1 MHFLIIKKTPFILTK
16 GDWFAVPPLLYR
28 RNSSIHLILFFNG
41 NDSGTAYCDFSNP
54 APKLPSA
61 SLFSSASQPMG
72 ISLCQ
77 NDLCILLFFNAFN
90 WFINHETTKYHSHR
104 SPVCQGFQGIF
115 RKPYETASKGALES
129 WVIFYC
135 CCAAYLCEI
144 MQTRWWLRQCII
156 SQAMLAPITKI
167 TPCFLETL
175 LMLLYCDIHYC
186 IGNLL
191 FFSRYIMQS
200 LLLLSVIQ
208 LLYSSASLSSPS

>member
-41 NDSGTAYCDFSNP
+41 NDSGTAYCDFSVP

-104 SPVCQGFQGIF
+104 SPVCQGFREFSENLKRPHQKGI
-115 RKPYETASKGALES
+115 SKAEWFS
-129 WVIFYC
+129 VDI
-135 CCAAYLCEI
+135 LCN
-144 MQTRWWLRQCII
+144 L
-156 SQAMLAPITKI
+156 
-167 TPCFLETL
+167 FHYY
-175 LMLLYCDIHYC
+175 LLYNYFIVRH
-186 IGNLL
+186 L
-191 FFSRYIMQS
+191 S
-200 LLLLSVIQ
+200 LLRHKLSV
-208 LLYSSASLSSPS
+208 

>member
-1 MHFLIIKKTPFILTK
+1 MFSHIFHISGQNIECAPAHSGACGGRLRYHHCTPQCASCRRLFYNLKMHFLIIKKTPFILTK

-41 NDSGTAYCDFSNP
+41 NDSGTAYCDFSVP

-104 SPVCQGFQGIF
+104 SPVCQGF
-115 RKPYETASKGALES
+115 
-129 WVIFYC
+129 
-135 CCAAYLCEI
+135 
-144 MQTRWWLRQCII
+144 
-156 SQAMLAPITKI
+156 
-167 TPCFLETL
+167 
-175 LMLLYCDIHYC
+175 
-186 IGNLL
+186 
-191 FFSRYIMQS
+191 
-200 LLLLSVIQ
+200 
-208 LLYSSASLSSPS
+208 